1 MSETKTSIEQKTV
14 EEISPIFKTLLL
26 DSNKMTKLYLLS
38 ICGLKTP
45 DEGNWPDPDT
55 PLERY
60 MAQKSGILYYL
71 DDSEECDEDDI
82 KALNIQSNGMP
93 SIDMSTEDK
102 IVCKAI
108 LYCAMSDSEK
118 SKFSYLREMV
128 KENFYKYYELK
139 DAIDNYSSRD
149 TDDEEYLN
157 LIKQAR
163 DCGWFEEV
171 PDPDKA
177 EKELKKTVAS
187 KKAAAKAKR
196 KNKKILGIFDK
207 DSPFAI
213 ALGVAMDKNDIDPD
227 AIFDS
232 EDDEEENENVIESM
246 VKLHSKMVAA
256 KGTKKDKDENEAE
269 TNDKS
274 KKPDKRVF
282 DKSSIENIM
291 GNVKA
296 AGFSEDMI
304 NKLTNDKYSDVR
316 DAIAESSI
324 DMIGS
329 FIKAAIID
337 NPDEFKKSIE
347 NIDTDIVIDTSI
359 DGFNGLRDVI
369 EIVFEAIKDLK
380 EAEDLSDSI
389 DIISETIKKL
399 KENVK
404 VFTSSKFLKFLK
416 KIPVRN
422 EKKPIQS
429 AAETAPAA
437 FMKAPFVDN
446 DDDKP
451 EFCKDGSLP
460 ITFEKSQSGKP
471 DFILQA
477 NQVVPAGNGIAK
489 KNDITSYVENSIRAE
504 HPWVEELAKI
514 AANNGV
520 SVSINSIPGVI
531 MKEDGTKEICP
542 FGIQVKST
550 VNGVFNYMKSFSIDF
565 GHFID
570 NRYKVMFNVNS
581 SGFFVFD
588 KCESAYGCFKDPK
601 NKILDDAFFNK
612 VFSMGYSGL
621 NDADNKQFRIIN
633 SNMTQLNRVIE
644 AITLPTNLP
653 KKERQ
658 AIKDSAFKIMRYIK
672 TIQKDNG
679 VEFGRFRVIDFNREA
694 LSYVLSNEGTV
705 LFGEKNISPRCR
717 ISVCVD
723 HDENGNIKT
732 DENGKALTSFS
743 IDLFD
748 NVYDLEKFKYP
759 DGSPAII
766 SHEDQKNKDNNE
778 NVVDMEPVEEAS
790 IAAND
795 EGETPEIIQ
804 Q

>member
-1 MSETKTSIEQKTV
+1 MSETKTRKTL
-14 EEISPIFKTLLL
+14 EEVCPIFRTMLL
-26 DSNKMTKLYLLS
+26 DSNKITKLYLLG
-38 ICGLKTP
+38 ICGLHTA
-45 DEGNWPDPDT
+45 DEGDWPDVDT

-71 DDSEECDEDDI
+71 DDDTECTDEEI
-82 KALNIQSNGMP
+82 ISLRLQNNGMP
-93 SIDMSTEDK
+93 SIKMTAEDEL
-102 IVCKAI
+102 VCKSI
-108 LYCAMSDSEK
+108 LYCSMSDAEK
-118 SKFSYLREMV
+118 NKFAYLKQSV

-139 DAIDNYSSRD
+139 HAIERYDTRD
-149 TDDEEYLN
+149 TKNEEEN
-157 LIKQAR
+157 VFINQAR
-163 DCGWFEEV
+163 TCGWFDNV
-171 PDPDKA
+171 PQADEA
-177 EKELKKTVAS
+177 EKEFVKNKQS
-187 KKAAAKAKR
+187 KKEKEKAER
-196 KNKKILGIFDK
+196 KGKKILGIFDRN
-207 DSPFAI
+207 DPFGT
-213 ALGVAMDKNDIDPD
+213 ALLVFMKENNIDPD
-227 AIFDS
+227 EVLNDKEIADAKGDVESLAKLYGKMMEAKNKKNSKDKKTEDS
-232 EDDEEENENVIESM
+232 ES
-246 VKLHSKMVAA
+246 VK
-256 KGTKKDKDENEAE
+256 KK
-269 TNDKS
+269 
-274 KKPDKRVF
+274 VF

-291 GNVKA
+291 GA

-304 NKLTNDKYSDVR
+304 DKLTDDKYSDVR
-316 DAIAESSI
+316 DVIVESSI

-329 FIKAAIID
+329 FVKAAIID
-337 NPDEFKKSIE
+337 NPDKFKKSIE
-347 NIDTDIVIDTSI
+347 NIDTDVVIDTSI

-369 EIVFEAIKDLK
+369 EIIFEAIKDLK
-380 EAEDLSDSI
+380 EADDMSDSLDVI
-389 DIISETIKKL
+389 GETVKKL
-399 KENVK
+399 KENIK

-422 EKKPIQS
+422 GKKSES
-429 AAETAPAA
+429 AIETAPAA
-437 FMKAPFVDN
+437 FMKAPFVEN

-489 KNDITSYVENSIRAE
+489 KNDITSYVENNIRAE
-504 HPWVEELAKI
+504 NPWVEELAKI

-531 MKEDGTKEICP
+531 VKEDGSKEICP

-550 VNGVFNYMKSFSIDF
+550 VNGTFNYMKSFSIDF

-570 NRYKVMFNVNS
+570 NRYKVMFNANS

-601 NKILDDAFFNK
+601 NKILDDVFFNK

-679 VEFGRFRVIDFNREA
+679 VEFGRFRVIDFNRDA
-694 LSYVLSNEGTV
+694 LSYVLSNEGTI

-723 HDENGNIKT
+723 RDEKGNIKT

-748 NVYDLEKFKYP
+748 NVYDLSKFKYP

-766 SHEDQKNKDNNE
+766 SREDQKKNSNNE
-778 NVVDMEPVEEAS
+778 ENIVDMEPVEETT
-790 IAAND
+790 IADD